1 MSRKSDPHSLAID
14 VLRSEI
20 AAIAEEI
27 AAEAAVVPPS
37 RSRAPE
43 ENLIVQA
50 RQIGLLA
57 EATALLRQRARTQR

>member
-1 MSRKSDPHSLAID
+1 MSRKSDPHILAID

-27 AAEAAVVPPS
+27 AAEAATVPS
-37 RSRAPE
+37 SRAPE
-43 ENLIVQA
+43 ENLINQA

-57 EATALLRQRARTQR
+57 EAAALIRQRARARR